1 MAVKF
6 IKAGSQQKRRKTL
19 RKLLLAAAAT
29 AVALSGWS
37 GSGKAETVQVSCIGK
52 LVNGSHG
59 PHLVKIVDQWKTGV
73 PAWPSR
79 SCNAIIPSRVST
91 IAESTC
97 VLNKPCQITGRLI
110 KQKNK
115 PGAHWYV
122 IFNMD
127 TLVNS

>member
-1 MAVKF
+1 M
-6 IKAGSQQKRRKTL
+6 

-37 GSGKAETVQVSCIGK
+37 GNGHAETIQVSCIGK

-59 PHLVKIVDQWKTGV
+59 HHLVKIENITKTGV
-73 PAWPSR
+73 IAWPDR
-79 SCNAIIPSRVST
+79 HCNAIIPARVST

-97 VLNKPCQITGRLI
+97 VLKKPCQITGRLI
-110 KQKNK
+110 TKKTK
-115 PGAHWYV
+115 PGAHWNV

-127 TLVNS
+127 TLVSN